1 MTRIVRV
8 NSERIGIVMWC
19 IISFGLAMLL
29 LMVHWNFATQEMTNT
44 NWTYIDLF
52 TQKETQSLF
61 KPITIVD
68 LVGAYI
74 LNVINGIFIFT
85 CLNDQHKWLKIEFSS
100 TSQSTSSVSE
110 EQK

>member
-1 MTRIVRV
+1 MTRIIRV

-29 LMVHWNFATQEMTNT
+29 LTVHWNFATQEMTNT

-52 TQKETQSLF
+52 TQKETESYF
-61 KPITIVD
+61 KPITMVD
-68 LVGAYI
+68 FVGVYT

-85 CLNDQHKWLKIEFSS
+85 YLNDKHKWLKIEFSS
-100 TSQSTSSVSE
+100 TSQSTSRE
-110 EQK
+110 MQE